1 MYGNL
6 NLSNQLFNKIQ
17 ITMKKQDYFSPV
29 LRECNVRIE
38 RGFSVSLEI
47 PTEDNEQSWT
57 N

>member
-1 MYGNL
+1 MK
-6 NLSNQLFNKIQ
+6 NK
-17 ITMKKQDYFSPV
+17 DYFTPV

-47 PTEDNEQSWT
+47 PTEDNEQGWT